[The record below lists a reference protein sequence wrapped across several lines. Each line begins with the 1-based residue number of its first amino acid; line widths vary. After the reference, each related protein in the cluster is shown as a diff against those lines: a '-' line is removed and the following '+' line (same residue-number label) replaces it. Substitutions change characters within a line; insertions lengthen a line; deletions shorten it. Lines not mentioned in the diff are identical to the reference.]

1 MNNLL
6 PELRSATSALHRE
19 LDGLVP
25 DPAADPAA
33 YGAYLSHFHD
43 GVAASWKMLDWG
55 TLGALALPELSRRK
69 QRYHALESDLERL
82 AILHAKLRDHT
93 GAGAAA
99 STGCLYV
106 LEGSIHGG
114 RILLGKLSG
123 HPDLPDDS
131 LSFLTGFGD
140 ENGRMWASFMEWI
153 NHIDTTP
160 GFIAEAREA
169 AMRTFQHFIN
179 SFRQN

>member
-1 MNNLL
+1 MNDLL
-6 PELRSATSALHRE
+6 QELRNATSALHRE

-33 YGAYLSHFHD
+33 YAAYLSRFHD
-43 GVAASWKMLDWG
+43 GVAASWPMLDWG
-55 TLGALALPELSRRK
+55 TLGTFALPDAPRRK

-82 AILHAKLRDHT
+82 AVPYGKIRDGT

-114 RILLGKLSG
+114 RILLGRLSG
-123 HPDLPDDS
+123 QADLPDDS
-131 LSFLTGFGD
+131 LSFLRGFGD
-140 ENGRMWASFMEWI
+140 ENSRMWASFMEWLSS
-153 NHIDTTP
+153 IDTTP
-160 GFIAEAREA
+160 GFITEAREA